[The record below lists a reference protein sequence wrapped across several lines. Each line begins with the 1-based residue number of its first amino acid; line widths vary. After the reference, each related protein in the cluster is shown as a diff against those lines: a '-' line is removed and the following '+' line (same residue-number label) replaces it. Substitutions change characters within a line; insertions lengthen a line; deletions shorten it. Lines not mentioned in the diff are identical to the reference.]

1 MAALLLTLLLTYLAK
16 LEGSQELIKPG
27 PESGVMLR
35 DSSSFLVT
43 ETKIVTQQVYVSLEP
58 ALVVKKHFG
67 KSPPQVTKATRIWY
81 YDFLRYSEQNI
92 GTILKQLQRTM
103 ILPPTT
109 VNLTRS
115 KRSIGLGGVFGI
127 LSGFSSLITLG
138 VSISNAVKI
147 GHLTQGIENLQ
158 LDMHQIH
165 QQIQHQQKNLV
176 EMGSTLRDTVVL
188 VNLHSIMINLTFQE
202 LSSAIRGLY
211 EEESIREPI
220 QWVIQDLLRSISG
233 SVSDLIQ
240 GQIPSYLVT
249 PTLIKDVLQ
258 AASPETIS
266 PTQVQIAFNM
276 GTATPIHVDPQT
288 RQLAFLLNLPL
299 VKPGNVFRLRTVLN
313 VGTWNNDIYS
323 KMETPLVVA
332 YQEEGPLKY
341 LVPDLNLCQIMKEVH
356 WLCPG
361 EPFLTNTAEI
371 MCGLSNLSSKE
382 TCKFKL
388 SKPKERTGTV
398 AMIANAQWLI
408 STPLDTAIVSTDQ
421 HSTTMEVP
429 IPSHVALVTIPRGT
443 FVRIGDKVLY
453 NLDKSLHQAEVEI
466 VDTFRGHKFEISST
480 LSNLLNS
487 KEFHMVKLSLS
498 ESEINITDLTWAT
511 EVAGYQRNQQM
522 GMGITGATGMII
534 LVLAI
539 LTLTYHVAK
548 MNAELK
554 RLIAGTSHLQFEP
567 RNRDRAKA

>member
-1 MAALLLTLLLTYLAK
+1 MAALLLALLLTCFAK
-16 LEGSQELIKPG
+16 LEGSQDLLKPG

-35 DSSSFLVT
+35 DSSGFLVT
-43 ETKIVTQQVYVSLEP
+43 ETKIITQQVYVSLEP
-58 ALVVKKHFG
+58 AVVIEKHFG
-67 KSPPQVTKATRIWY
+67 KIPPSATRATLIWY
-81 YDFLRYSEQNI
+81 HDFLRYSELNI

-109 VNLTRS
+109 PNTTRP
-115 KRSIGLGGVFGI
+115 KRSIGLGGAFGI
-127 LSGFSSLITLG
+127 LSGLSSLITLG

-147 GHLTQGIENLQ
+147 GHLTQGVENLQ
-158 LDMHQIH
+158 LDMRQIRR
-165 QQIQHQQKNLV
+165 QIQHQQNNLI

-188 VNLHSIMINLTFQE
+188 VNLHSAMINLTIQE
-202 LSSAIRGLY
+202 LGFAIQDLY
-211 EEESIREPI
+211 EEESTRQPI
-220 QWVIQDLLRSISG
+220 QWLIQDWLRSTSG
-233 SVSDLIQ
+233 SISDLIQ

-249 PTLIKDVLQ
+249 PTLIKNVLQ

-341 LVPDLNLCQIMKEVH
+341 LVPDLNMCQIMKEVH

-361 EPFLTNTAEI
+361 EPFLINTAEI
-371 MCGLSNLSSKE
+371 MCGLSNLSSRE

-388 SKPKERTGTV
+388 SKPKEKTETV
-398 AMIANAQWLI
+398 AMIADAQWLV
-408 STPLDTAIVSTDQ
+408 STPLDTATVSTDQ
-421 HSTTMEVP
+421 HSVTMKVP
-429 IPSHVALVTIPRGT
+429 IPSHVALVTVPRGT
-443 FVRIGDKVLY
+443 FVHIGDKVLY
-453 NLDKSLHQAEVEI
+453 NLDKSLHQAEVE
-466 VDTFRGHKFEISST
+466 VVNTLRSHKFEISST

-487 KEFHMVKLSLS
+487 KEFHTVKLAIS
-498 ESEINITDLTWAT
+498 ESEINVTDLTWAT
-511 EVAGYQRNQQM
+511 EEAGYQRNKQM
-522 GMGITGATGMII
+522 GLGITGATGMI
-534 LVLAI
+534 VLTMAI
-539 LTLTYHVAK
+539 LTLAYHMAK

-554 RLIAGTSHLQFEP
+554 RLIAGTSHIPFEP
-567 RNRDRAKA
+567 RNKGRVKA